1 MWQTSAF
8 MQTEDQEQIY
18 SCSSQMYSEA
28 AKYIREGKTH
38 CFGILFS
45 WSSGSEIVTAEGND
59 GRHLGM
65 GEVQECA

>member
-1 MWQTSAF
+1 
-8 MQTEDQEQIY
+8 
-18 SCSSQMYSEA
+18 MYSEA
-28 AKYIREGKTH
+28 AKYVREGKTH